1 MEEIELTYLVKEL
14 PTGVKNSPHKEIL
27 DIYIPNA
34 AGHATLRI
42 RKAGRKYEITKKE
55 PIHKADSSHQ
65 LESSISLTA
74 EEFGELSQLEG
85 MRIRKKRY
93 YYQENGTNYEID
105 IFQDGLSGL
114 VLADVEFDSLE
125 EKAAFTSPAWCL
137 AEVTQEKFLAGG
149 MLCGKVKY
157 ADIETQL
164 GKFGYNKINE

>member
-1 MEEIELTYLVKEL
+1 MEEIERTYLVKEL
-14 PTGVKNSPHKEIL
+14 PLGVKSSPYKEIV
-27 DIYIPNA
+27 DIYMPNA
-34 AGHATLRI
+34 AGHSTLRI
-42 RKAGRKYEITKKE
+42 RKAGEKYEITKKE
-55 PIHKADSSHQ
+55 PIHGADSSHQ

-74 EEFGELSQLEG
+74 EEFGELSVLEG

-114 VLADVEFDSLE
+114 VLADIEFDSLN
-125 EKAAFTSPAWCL
+125 KKVAFTPPAWCL

-157 ADIETQL
+157 ADIEAKL
-164 GKFGYNKINE
+164 GKFGYNRINE